1 MFKNK
6 KIIFPIIFI
15 LILLFI
21 YLLIINSKYIIPGI
35 NSYSK
40 INRQGVEKSAF
51 GSNENIWHYKNIVSF
66 SEDKN
71 KYGPIKINIEINS
84 NNKDISSLIK
94 DFIKEDIIKTIS
106 LDNYDGK
113 SNKDEIKFNQY
124 LKETIN
130 FSSSINLISELD
142 LNVDET
148 GFFREAELVYNLKY
162 FYNDN
167 YISILIEKIN
177 NFNTIHPYSSFFVF
191 NYNKQNR
198 EIKIKDLL
206 LDFNLNEQTLLN
218 KIIND
223 NRFLEAIIN
232 DLEKEQIKKQIEM
245 NQLKFYIKENKLHII
260 FDQCEI
266 LPCVAGPTDIYIY

>member
-21 YLLIINSKYIIPGI
+21 YIAILNSRYIIPGI
-35 NSYSK
+35 NTNSK
-40 INRQGVEKSAF
+40 IIEESFEKSSF
-51 GSNENIWHYKNIVSF
+51 GSDENIWHYKNIVSF

-113 SNKDEIKFNQY
+113 PNKDEIKFNQY

-206 LDFNLNEQTLLN
+206 LDFNLNEQTLLD